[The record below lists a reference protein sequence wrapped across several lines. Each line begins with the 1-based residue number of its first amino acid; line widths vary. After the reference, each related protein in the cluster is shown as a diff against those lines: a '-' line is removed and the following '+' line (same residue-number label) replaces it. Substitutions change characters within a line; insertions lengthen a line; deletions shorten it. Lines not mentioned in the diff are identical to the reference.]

1 MRTNKINN
9 LVYETIVFIT
19 GLPYDLESGKDSDQ
33 IKDAILKRFE
43 TIPKRYRQDV
53 FRAMDQKASR
63 YDYGNYGIWH
73 CYIRQIRNAGQG
85 PLFQ

>member
-43 TIPKRYRQDV
+43 TIWSAAGHTHCV
-53 FRAMDQKASR
+53 FAATYKQLKEMT
-63 YDYGNYGIWH
+63 
-73 CYIRQIRNAGQG
+73 NATESDEIT
-85 PLFQ
+85 